1 MNKGKSEWSIDFVKL
16 SFQRFNNVDE
26 KIILISIIGTID
38 AIENDVMSIEEGEKF
53 LFSPHTVYL
62 LNNKN
67 CSPEIVDIVELG
79 CEMEDIKSLM
89 PDRFN
94 SMLQDLKRQAFDLLK
109 KYDESG
115 NDFWIQAD
123 DN

>member
-1 MNKGKSEWSIDFVKL
+1 MNKGKSEWSIDFVNL

-38 AIENDVMSIEEGEKF
+38 AIENDAMSIEEGEKF
-53 LFSPHTVYL
+53 LFSPHTVNL

-67 CSPEIVDIVELG
+67 CSPEIVEMVELG

-89 PDRFN
+89 PDKL
-94 SMLQDLKRQAFDLLK
+94 SSELKNLKKRAYGLLK
-109 KYDESG
+109 KYEEVDNE
-115 NDFWIQAD
+115 FWIQAD